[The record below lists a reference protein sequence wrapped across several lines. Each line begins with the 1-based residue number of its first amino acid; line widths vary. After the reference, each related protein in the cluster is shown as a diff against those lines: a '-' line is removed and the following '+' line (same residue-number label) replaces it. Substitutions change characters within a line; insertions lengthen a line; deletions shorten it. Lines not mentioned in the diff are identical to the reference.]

1 MAVTVVLSEIQRDTL
16 AKVCDTFAPS
26 IEHDDDPT
34 GFWARSASDMAI
46 PDAIEQALA
55 QAPEEQVQGLRELL
69 DAFATEGF
77 NDAPQE
83 AREQMIHAFSDSS
96 PETLAGVSAFRGL
109 SLMLF
114 YAMPDPAT
122 GRNPNWEML
131 GYPGPVS
138 APPLPDQAPKTIETL
153 VPIDDALTLEAD
165 VCVVGSGA
173 GGGVIAGTLAS
184 QGKQVAVMEMGDYF
198 NESDF
203 NQLELW
209 AYENLYHGGGLHPT
223 ADGQV
228 ILMAGQNLGG
238 GTTVNWTN
246 SLRTPDHVRAEWA
259 QEHGLEGVDRPEY
272 DRHFDAVMERIQV
285 NDRCSDYNGPHLRM
299 EEACDKLGYH
309 FQRVARNTD
318 PETYDAGNAG
328 FIGYGDQSGSKQ
340 GTLKTYLQ
348 DAADAGAQFVTRC
361 RADRILVENGRAA
374 GVEGTYEDVQ
384 GTRSRVIVRAPAVVI
399 AAGALESPA
408 ILLRSG
414 IGGPAVGDYLRLHP
428 ATAVLGLYDEAQKGW
443 WGAPQTALS
452 HEFANIEDGHGFIIE
467 SSHASTGSTG
477 SAMPWES
484 GRQHKEYMSE
494 ARFASPLIILIR
506 DRGHGRVT
514 IDADGNA
521 VHTYPFADELDQR
534 LFRRGLV
541 ELVRMHEAAGARRI
555 LTLHRKLTKWD
566 RGEDLEEFM
575 RRVHDA
581 PLSPYEHAI
590 FSAHQMGSCRMGKDP
605 ATSVA
610 NPWGELHDT
619 PGVWIGDASAFPSAS
634 GANPMISIMALA
646 HRTAGAIAAAP

>member
-16 AKVCDTFAPS
+16 AQVCDTFVPS
-26 IEHDDDPT
+26 IEVEDDST
-34 GFWARSASDMAI
+34 GFWARTASDMAI

-55 QAPEEQVQGLRELL
+55 QVPEDQVQGLRELL
-69 DAFATEGF
+69 DALSEEGF
-77 NDAPQE
+77 NDLAQADRE
-83 AREQMIHAFSDSS
+83 AMLHAFSDSS
-96 PETLAGVSAFRGL
+96 PETLAGITAFKGL

-114 YAMPDPAT
+114 YAMPDPET
-122 GRNPNWEML
+122 GRNPNWEVL

-138 APPLPDQAPKTIETL
+138 APPTPEQAPKTIETL
-153 VPIDDALTLEAD
+153 VPIDDTLTLEAD
-165 VCVVGSGA
+165 VCVIGSGA

-184 QGKQVAVMEMGDYF
+184 QGRQVAVMEMGAYH
-198 NESDF
+198 NEADF

-223 ADGQV
+223 AEGQV
-228 ILMAGQNLGG
+228 ILMAGCNLGG

-259 QEHGLEGVDRPEY
+259 HEHGLEGLDGPEY
-272 DRHFDAVMERIQV
+272 DRHLDAVMERIKV
-285 NDRCSDYNGPHLRM
+285 NDRCSEYNGPHLRM
-299 EEACDKLGYH
+299 EEACEKLGYH
-309 FQRVARNTD
+309 FQRIVRNTD
-318 PETYDAGNAG
+318 PETYDPGNAG

-348 DAADAGAQFVTRC
+348 DAADAGAQFVARC
-361 RADRILVENGRAA
+361 RADKVLIEDGRAA
-374 GVEGTYEDVQ
+374 GVEGTYEDLQ
-384 GTRSRVIVRAPAVVI
+384 GGRSKVIVRAPTVVI

-414 IGGPAVGDYLRLHP
+414 IGGPAVGDYFRLHP
-428 ATAVLGLYDEAQKGW
+428 ATAVLGLYDEQQKGW

-452 HEFANIEDGHGFIIE
+452 HQFADLEDGYGFIVE

-494 ARFASPLIILIR
+494 GRFASPLIILIR

-521 VHTYPFADELDQR
+521 VHAYPFTDDLDQR
-534 LFRRGLV
+534 HFRRGLV
-541 ELVRMHEAAGARRI
+541 ELVRMHDAAGARRI
-555 LTLHRKLTKWD
+555 ITLHRRLTKWD
-566 RGEDLEEFM
+566 RGEDLDAFM
-575 RRVHDA
+575 TQVHDGV
-581 PLSPYEHAI
+581 LSPYEHAI
-590 FSAHQMGSCRMGKDP
+590 FSAHQMGTCRMGKDP

-619 PGVWIGDASAFPSAS
+619 PGVWIGDASAFPTAS
-634 GANPMISIMALA
+634 GANPMISVMGLA
-646 HRTAGAIAAAP
+646 HRTAEAIAAR

>member
-1 MAVTVVLSEIQRDTL
+1 
-16 AKVCDTFAPS
+16 
-26 IEHDDDPT
+26 
-34 GFWARSASDMAI
+34 MAI
-46 PDAIEQALA
+46 PGAIEQALE

-69 DAFATEGF
+69 DAFAAEGF
-77 NDAPQE
+77 NSLSQE

-96 PETLAGVSAFRGL
+96 PDTLAGVSAFRGL

-114 YAMPDPAT
+114 YAMPDPET
-122 GRNPNWEML
+122 GRNPNWEVL

-138 APPLPDQAPKTIETL
+138 APPTPEQAPKTIETL
-153 VPIDDALTLEAD
+153 VPIDDTLTLEAD
-165 VCVVGSGA
+165 VCVIGSGA
-173 GGGVIAGTLAS
+173 GGGVIAGTLAG
-184 QGKQVAVMEMGDYF
+184 QGRQVAVMEMGAYH
-198 NESDF
+198 NEADF

-223 ADGQV
+223 AEGQV

-259 QEHGLEGVDRPEY
+259 REHGLEGLDGPEY
-272 DRHFDAVMERIQV
+272 DRHLDAVMERIKV

-299 EEACDKLGYH
+299 QDACEKLGYH
-309 FQRVARNTD
+309 FQQIVRNTD
-318 PETYDAGNAG
+318 PDTYDPGNAG
-328 FIGYGDQSGSKQ
+328 FMGYGDQSGSKQ

-361 RADRILVENGRAA
+361 RAEKVLIEDGRAA
-374 GVEGTYEDVQ
+374 GVEGTYEDMQ
-384 GTRSRVIVRAPAVVI
+384 GGRSKVIVRAPTVVI

-414 IGGPAVGDYLRLHP
+414 IGGPAVGDYFRLHP
-428 ATAVLGLYDEAQKGW
+428 ATAVLGLYDEPQKGW

-452 HEFANIEDGHGFIIE
+452 HQFADLEDGYGFIIE

-484 GRQHKEYMSE
+484 GLQHKEYMSE
-494 ARFASPLIILIR
+494 GRLASPLIILIR
-506 DRGHGRVT
+506 DHGHGRVT
-514 IDADGNA
+514 IDAAGNA
-521 VHTYPFADELDQR
+521 VHSYPFVDDLDQR
-534 LFRRGLV
+534 HFRRGLV

-555 LTLHRKLTKWD
+555 VTLHRRLTKWD
-566 RGEDLEEFM
+566 RGEDLDAFM
-575 RRVHDA
+575 AQVHDG

-590 FSAHQMGSCRMGKDP
+590 FSAHQMGTCRMGSDP

-619 PGVWIGDASAFPSAS
+619 PGVWIGDASAFPTAS
-634 GANPMISIMALA
+634 GANPMISVMGLA
-646 HRTAGAIAAAP
+646 HRTAEAIAAG